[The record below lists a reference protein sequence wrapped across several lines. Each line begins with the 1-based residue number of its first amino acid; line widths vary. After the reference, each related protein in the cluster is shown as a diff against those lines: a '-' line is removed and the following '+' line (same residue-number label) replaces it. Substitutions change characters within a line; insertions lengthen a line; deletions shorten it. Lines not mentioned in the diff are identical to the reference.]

1 MKTPMEGIPSVNRTD
16 SIMKKNIIA
25 ILLAMA
31 AAFPVYSSVVITGT
45 RVIYPESERE
55 VSVKMENKGSSP
67 VLIQSWVDDG
77 DQISTPDTAK
87 APFLLTPPINRV
99 NAGKG
104 QTLRIRYTGEALPQD
119 KESIFYL
126 NVLEI
131 PPMVKGELAEKNL
144 LSMAFRSR
152 LKLFYRPKNLIK
164 NASDAPEKVVWKRQ
178 GNKVTA
184 RNVTP
189 YHVTVAYFSEDEKGE
204 KNIGAG
210 SMLTP
215 GETHTWSLDRVTPR
229 WYPMIINDY
238 GALRPVEPNKK

>member
-1 MKTPMEGIPSVNRTD
+1 
-16 SIMKKNIIA
+16 MKKNIFTM
-25 ILLAMA
+25 LLAVA
-31 AAFPVYSSVVITGT
+31 AAFPACGSVVISGT
-45 RVIYPESERE
+45 RVIYPANERE
-55 VSVKMENKGSSP
+55 VTVKMENKGSSP
-67 VLIQSWVDDG
+67 VLIQSWVDNG
-77 DQISTPDTAK
+77 DPNSTPDTAT
-87 APFLLTPPINRV
+87 APFVLTPPINRV

-104 QTLRIRYTGEALPQD
+104 QTLRIRYTGEVLPQD

-164 NASDAPEKVVWKRQ
+164 NASEAPEKVVWKRL

-184 RNVTP
+184 HNATP

-204 KNIGAG
+204 KNLGAG

-215 GETHTWSLDRVTPR
+215 GETHTWSLDRVTTR

-238 GALRPVEPNKK
+238 GALRPVDPNTK

>member
-1 MKTPMEGIPSVNRTD
+1 
-16 SIMKKNIIA
+16 MKKSILTMLFA
-25 ILLAMA
+25 ITAV
-31 AAFPVYSSVVITGT
+31 FPAWGSVVISGT
-45 RVIYPESERE
+45 RVIYPATERE
-55 VSVKMENKGSSP
+55 VTVMMENKGSMP
-67 VLIQSWVDDG
+67 VLIQSWVDNG
-77 DQISTPDTAK
+77 DPTSTPDTAT
-87 APFLLTPPINRV
+87 APFVLTPPINRV

-104 QTLRIRYTGEALPQD
+104 QTLRIRYTGEVLPQD

-131 PPMVKGELAEKNL
+131 PPTVKGELAEKNM

-152 LKLFYRPKNLIK
+152 LKLFYRPQKLIK
-164 NASDAPEKVVWKRQ
+164 NASEAPEKVVWKRQ

-184 RNVTP
+184 HNATP

-204 KNIGAG
+204 KRLGAG

-215 GETHTWSLDRVTPR
+215 GETHTWTLERVTPR

-238 GALRPVEPNKK
+238 GALRPVSPDTK

>member
-1 MKTPMEGIPSVNRTD
+1 
-16 SIMKKNIIA
+16 MKKS
-25 ILLAMA
+25 ILTMLLVIT
-31 AAFPVYSSVVITGT
+31 AAFPACGSVVISGT
-45 RVIYPESERE
+45 RVIYPATERE
-55 VSVKMENKGSSP
+55 VTVKMENKGSSP
-67 VLIQSWVDDG
+67 VLIQSWVDNG
-77 DQISTPDTAK
+77 DQNSTPDTAK

-104 QTLRIRYTGEALPQD
+104 QTLRIRFTGETLPQD

-126 NVLEI
+126 NVLEV

-152 LKLFYRPKNLIK
+152 LKLFYLPKNLIK
-164 NASDAPEKVVWKRQ
+164 NASDAPENVVWKRQ

-184 RNVTP
+184 HNATP

-210 SMLTP
+210 GMLTP
-215 GETHTWSLDRVTPR
+215 GETHTWSLDRATTR

-238 GALRPVEPNKK
+238 GALRPVDPNKK